1 MLKILAKK
9 IEKENDKRVRN
20 VGIRVRNFDIETVWV
35 VVVVVSSAVVV
46 LVLENLN
53 GNVKVEAVLRTKARI
68 IVVGVVHEVRFKI
81 VWVGFLSLDSN
92 LVVIDFKIR
101 SKKYESI

>member
-1 MLKILAKK
+1 M
-9 IEKENDKRVRN
+9 
-20 VGIRVRNFDIETVWV
+20 
-35 VVVVVSSAVVV
+35 VVVSSAVVV

-81 VWVGFLSLDSN
+81 V
-92 LVVIDFKIR
+92 
-101 SKKYESI
+101 